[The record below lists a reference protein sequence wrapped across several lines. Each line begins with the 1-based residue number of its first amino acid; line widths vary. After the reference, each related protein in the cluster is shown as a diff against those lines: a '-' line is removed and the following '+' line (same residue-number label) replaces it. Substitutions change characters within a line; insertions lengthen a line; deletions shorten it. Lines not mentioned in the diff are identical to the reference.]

1 MKLKSILYRSLFE
14 FIGFYTFLYRSSNFL
29 MCSCIVCVLQ
39 DSQVDQYFADGT
51 FPVFMYLS
59 ILHTARHGS
68 TELAG
73 VFLGS

>member
-1 MKLKSILYRSLFE
+1 
-14 FIGFYTFLYRSSNFL
+14 

-51 FPVFMYLS
+51 FPVKNKKIIYLSIYLS
-59 ILHTARHGS
+59 ILHIARHGS

-73 VFLGS
+73 PGVFLGS